1 MTTTYVP
8 LKYAKKAMREVR
20 EESLREG
27 ERRGYARA
35 TEFVRMA
42 SSLNGS
48 THAVLKALQEE
59 GDGLA
64 TPRNRMVPVDGDG
77 AAVDGAPDGDLDAVL
92 MAALDALAEAKTH
105 HPETDGGPVYAYLAG
120 LLADPEALADA
131 LAEMDGGEV
140 VGKSFDE
147 SKHPRGDNGRFIG
160 REQIHA
166 AKSDPKLA
174 DELRAKTTDPE
185 QRKKLEAA
193 LSGEV
198 DTGRT
203 KAGAHRE
210 QVAKRKQDRQERV
223 KRAQELANEIS
234 MWRRGGEAVPSSHF
248 RELADVLPSMTV
260 NELRSVRGKLAASF
274 GGDRRKSE
282 MAARLLEHA
291 KNKAALLETNE
302 RYDDMDSLDFG
313 SLHEYQSLG
322 NAKGNERENPNPEA
336 EHGGRMAQRHTLMA
350 EHPDT
355 DKTSHGTPDTGSV
368 LKIPD
373 ERPEPTQPET
383 RVRHIAAQNAKPTY
397 TTEAGPEATVE
408 PSATEHKFAKRIA
421 NTGGLRLSPEEVASF
436 TSRMTG
442 DEANDYPIYQ
452 QAMALHDRKGREAQK
467 AKQEEFQQ
475 AKQSRANEKAAS
487 TRTANKDAA
496 SAVES
501 AAGAMAAHKLT
512 AQKMSDGSYAIGGE
526 GTRPL
531 SPLLRQYGKF
541 DPRTNR
547 WVVPRGKMQKL
558 SAALNDAGKV
568 EAAKRER
575 SKADADAAL
584 RRAAEVHVN
593 TPRDHNDLIGKY
605 GGKRREV
612 GGQWT
617 TVFPD
622 QASHD
627 AYQREVK
634 KLADADAAK
643 RKADWDAGEPARR
656 AASEKQEAER
666 QARIA
671 EHTAGLHRKVT
682 EAGHTVRG
690 DGKPQR
696 HKKRWWSERD
706 RKPHPP
712 VGTIVQMD
720 DGPHMVVSGGQHSI
734 SAKQASESE
743 DFGSA
748 EQQGHYTTW
757 TTVPIV
763 DQQSAASHTP
773 VSSATIPPDHAAALS
788 SAAKHHTTDKPEGGA
803 TVKQP
808 SEEAKKRLDALLAP
822 GNDVDKAREAAKLA
836 EDSFEFMHHIG
847 HFTDGTHDVAITG
860 RGATQ
865 SQRDATR
872 QRIAGPFKTEEEAR
886 RAFVEARSAAKK
898 PHLDKMRAFEAEREA
913 LLKAEAD
920 AEDVARPPIT
930 FAKPPTQSDVV
941 QGNAD
946 VASEKHNQSHNSA
959 ESEPVYTSPD
969 PEHVAD
975 IARARDADKKFR
987 GEGRYEA
994 EVWQKLRNSNPDKP
1008 MPPLSRDAAEWLADG
1023 YERDGKPI
1031 PDEVLKD
1038 NPDLR
1043 GQYQKTAA
1051 PAASDT
1057 PMSPAV
1063 HDAVKDAVKHHKRMQ
1078 MPGKPVPQMVVYH
1091 IPEHRNTGGQLIE
1104 PAKVNAVPVNSY
1116 TGEQLLSGKLPHLKI
1131 EGTFEVG
1138 ADGTPKRVEGA
1149 DFTKSIND
1157 AITSTPSTHGDA
1169 RFIHHVYDAMRQKN
1183 PSLTRDEFNRQ
1194 LIDAHKR
1201 RDITLSRLDMPQG
1214 HATADIQAARVPHM
1228 NAEFHFVE
1236 PNGKRATQTKAIP
1249 SDWDDLRAELAVKRG
1264 IVHDDGATGV

>member
-193 LSGEV
+193 LKGDV
-198 DTGRT
+198 DLGRT
-203 KAGAHRE
+203 KAGEHRE
-210 QVAKRKQDRQERV
+210 RVAKQRQDRQERV
-223 KRAQELANEIS
+223 KRAQELANDIS
-234 MWRRGGEAVPSSHF
+234 MWRRGGEAVPASHF
-248 RELADVLPSMTV
+248 RELAEVLPSMTV
-260 NELRSVRGKLAASF
+260 AELRSVRGKLAASF
-274 GGDRRKSE
+274 GGERRKSE

-302 RYDDMDSLDFG
+302 RNEDMDALDFG
-313 SLHEYQSLG
+313 SLHEYQNEG
-322 NAKGNERENPNPEA
+322 NAKGNEARNPNPE
-336 EHGGRMAQRHTLMA
+336 EQHGGRMQQRHDLMGA
-350 EHPDT
+350 GAKGELNAPG
-355 DKTSHGTPDTGSV
+355 KLSHGTPDTGSV
-368 LKIPD
+368 LKLGD
-373 ERPEPTQPET
+373 
-383 RVRHIAAQNAKPTY
+383 KPAPPPQT
-397 TTEAGPEATVE
+397 E
-408 PSATEHKFAKRIA
+408 PS
-421 NTGGLRLSPEEVASF
+421 
-436 TSRMTG
+436 
-442 DEANDYPIYQ
+442 
-452 QAMALHDRKGREAQK
+452 
-467 AKQEEFQQ
+467 
-475 AKQSRANEKAAS
+475 
-487 TRTANKDAA
+487 
-496 SAVES
+496 
-501 AAGAMAAHKLT
+501 KL
-512 AQKMSDGSYAIGGE
+512 
-526 GTRPL
+526 
-531 SPLLRQYGKF
+531 
-541 DPRTNR
+541 
-547 WVVPRGKMQKL
+547 V
-558 SAALNDAGKV
+558 
-568 EAAKRER
+568 
-575 SKADADAAL
+575 
-584 RRAAEVHVN
+584 
-593 TPRDHNDLIGKY
+593 TPD
-605 GGKRREV
+605 
-612 GGQWT
+612 
-617 TVFPD
+617 
-622 QASHD
+622 
-627 AYQREVK
+627 
-634 KLADADAAK
+634 
-643 RKADWDAGEPARR
+643 
-656 AASEKQEAER
+656 
-666 QARIA
+666 
-671 EHTAGLHRKVT
+671 
-682 EAGHTVRG
+682 
-690 DGKPQR
+690 
-696 HKKRWWSERD
+696 
-706 RKPHPP
+706 
-712 VGTIVQMD
+712 
-720 DGPHMVVSGGQHSI
+720 
-734 SAKQASESE
+734 
-743 DFGSA
+743 
-748 EQQGHYTTW
+748 
-757 TTVPIV
+757 
-763 DQQSAASHTP
+763 
-773 VSSATIPPDHAAALS
+773 
-788 SAAKHHTTDKPEGGA
+788 
-803 TVKQP
+803 
-808 SEEAKKRLDALLAP
+808 
-822 GNDVDKAREAAKLA
+822 
-836 EDSFEFMHHIG
+836 
-847 HFTDGTHDVAITG
+847 
-860 RGATQ
+860 
-865 SQRDATR
+865 
-872 QRIAGPFKTEEEAR
+872 
-886 RAFVEARSAAKK
+886 
-898 PHLDKMRAFEAEREA
+898 
-913 LLKAEAD
+913 
-920 AEDVARPPIT
+920 
-930 FAKPPTQSDVV
+930 KPPTQSDVV

-1057 PMSPAV
+1057 PLSPAV
-1063 HDAVKDAVKHHKRMQ
+1063 HDAVKDAVKHHKRMN

-1091 IPEHRNTGGQLIE
+1091 IQEHRNTGGQLIE

-1249 SDWDDLRAELAVKRG
+1249 SDWDDLRAELAVRRG